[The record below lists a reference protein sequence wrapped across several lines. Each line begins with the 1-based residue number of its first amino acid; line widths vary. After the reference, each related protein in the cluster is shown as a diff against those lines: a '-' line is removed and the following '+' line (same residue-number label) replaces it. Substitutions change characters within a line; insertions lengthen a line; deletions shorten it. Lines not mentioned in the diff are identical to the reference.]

1 MWGEG
6 RNKGTSFVS
15 SSLLMVRSQ
24 FQSLSLLMLQR
35 STAQWLTR
43 SLVCSCADNPASFE
57 HMIFFLGR
65 VNMAFHC
72 IVKLIMNSNENS
84 IITISFNVNFDN
96 YGIVIRNGGNTQV
109 VQEILIALGKWP
121 QWYLCPLGGGIWLRS
136 SS

>member
-1 MWGEG
+1 MDVGG
-6 RNKGTSFVS
+6 RELVLFPPHCSWLDHSSNLYLCSRCKGAQHSDLPEALSVAVLIT
-15 SSLLMVRSQ
+15 LLL
-24 FQSLSLLMLQR
+24 LSI
-35 STAQWLTR
+35 W
-43 SLVCSCADNPASFE
+43 F
-57 HMIFFLGR
+57 FFLGR

-84 IITISFNVNFDN
+84 IITISLNVNFDN
-96 YGIVIRNGGNTQV
+96 YGIVIRNSGNTQV